1 MTEQETRD
9 MFAAHALT
17 ALLSKDVGDMAWTAR
32 LAYSYADSM
41 MLKRARDIQERQSS
55 S

>member
-9 MFAAHALT
+9 MFAAHALA
-17 ALLSKDVGDMAWTAR
+17 ALIHRDVGDPAWTAR

-41 MLKRARDIQERQSS
+41 MLKRESGIRERAST
-55 S
+55 